1 MRPWGP
7 KIKSMP
13 EPSSPIPQ
21 KLRLMA
27 GIAIAIGLGLCALAL
42 VAQAMHRDEI
52 GLLTVPLFFA

>member
-1 MRPWGP
+1 MRLWGP

-13 EPSSPIPQ
+13 DPSPRIPQ

-27 GIAIAIGLGLCALAL
+27 GIAIAVGLGLCALAL

-52 GLLTVPLFFA
+52 GLLALPLFFA